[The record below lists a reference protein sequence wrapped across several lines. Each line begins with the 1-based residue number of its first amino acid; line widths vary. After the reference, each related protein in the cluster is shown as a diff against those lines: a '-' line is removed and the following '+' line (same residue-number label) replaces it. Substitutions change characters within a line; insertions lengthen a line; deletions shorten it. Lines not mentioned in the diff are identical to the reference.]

1 MRFEL
6 RVENLEPETRNSK
19 PGTIIMEHLL
29 AVDVGGTKTDL
40 ALYDAGLGCRNP
52 LWQETLPS
60 QDYATF
66 TELLHRFLDGKQ
78 VQLKGACLG
87 VAGPVQ
93 GNRVK
98 LTNLPWEIVGSE
110 IEAEF
115 GIDQV
120 SIINDLVAIAHSI
133 PFLSDD
139 DLVVLK
145 GGNVVSGG
153 ARGVVAPGTGLG
165 IAFSVWDGSQYIV
178 NPSEGGHAGF
188 SPADEI
194 ELELLRFM
202 FSRSEEPV
210 SFESL
215 CSGMGFPAIYRF
227 LIEQG
232 HFGEPYWL
240 AAELASGGD
249 VTPVIVQA
257 ADTIS
262 SSRPGVRK
270 ETLTNYV
277 NWLSKLEEIADSF
290 KGVGKSYVIQAGR
303 EIRVM
308 VEPDNISD
316 AEAEELAMQVS
327 QKIQSEME
335 YPGQIKVTTIR
346 EIRFTEYAK

>member
-240 AAELASGGD
+240 AAELAAGGD

-257 ADTIS
+257 AMSQEKECPLCRET
-262 SSRPGVRK
+262 VRLFVQILAGACGNLAVTVMATGGIYLGGGMPTHILPFLQDEAFQRRFLK
-270 ETLTNYV
+270 R
-277 NWLSKLEEIADSF
+277 
-290 KGVGKSYVIQAGR
+290 GKMAGLLAGIPIFVIMNPKAALIGAAGY
-303 EIRVM
+303 I
-308 VEPDNISD
+308 
-316 AEAEELAMQVS
+316 
-327 QKIQSEME
+327 
-335 YPGQIKVTTIR
+335 TTGP
-346 EIRFTEYAK
+346 